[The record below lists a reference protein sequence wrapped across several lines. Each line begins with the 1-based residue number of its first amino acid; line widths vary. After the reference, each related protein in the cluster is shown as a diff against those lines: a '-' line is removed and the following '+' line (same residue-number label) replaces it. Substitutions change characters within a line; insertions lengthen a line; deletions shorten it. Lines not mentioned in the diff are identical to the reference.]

1 MNIPATRKIALV
13 GHSGCGKSTITN
25 LLLRFYEISG
35 GSIQIDGIDIKDYC
49 VKSLREQ
56 IGFVMQE
63 PILFKTSI
71 KNNIKYGKLD
81 ATDEEVLI
89 AAEAANALSFIE
101 SNVEDL
107 TKGEKEEK
115 MLRKFKETIVKKS
128 EKYPGIAKLEQ
139 EFQKTDPKEIEL
151 MYLAVSK
158 ADPECLQ
165 LIARDPK
172 LFVKQFDEDLA
183 KTKSGT
189 KWDDLLLHFEWN
201 FEHEKILS
209 TYDLTEKQKSAL
221 IQAVNNMRFCFGC
234 NTIKRWLKTLELQER
249 ELPDYSKHL

>member
-1 MNIPATRKIALV
+1 
-13 GHSGCGKSTITN
+13 
-25 LLLRFYEISG
+25 
-35 GSIQIDGIDIKDYC
+35 
-49 VKSLREQ
+49 
-56 IGFVMQE
+56 
-63 PILFKTSI
+63 
-71 KNNIKYGKLD
+71 
-81 ATDEEVLI
+81 
-89 AAEAANALSFIE
+89 
-101 SNVEDL
+101 
-107 TKGEKEEK
+107 
-115 MLRKFKETIVKKS
+115 
-128 EKYPGIAKLEQ
+128 
-139 EFQKTDPKEIEL
+139 

>member
-139 EFQKTDPKEIEL
+139 EF
-151 MYLAVSK
+151 
-158 ADPECLQ
+158 
-165 LIARDPK
+165 
-172 LFVKQFDEDLA
+172 
-183 KTKSGT
+183 
-189 KWDDLLLHFEWN
+189 
-201 FEHEKILS
+201 
-209 TYDLTEKQKSAL
+209 
-221 IQAVNNMRFCFGC
+221 
-234 NTIKRWLKTLELQER
+234 
-249 ELPDYSKHL
+249 